1 MLSGDA
7 LHVSATSLNRHPVR
21 EFEGD
26 TMYLRVD
33 VAPEPRTEE
42 MHDTIEILCAVLLG
56 VCVAAN
62 DVLGGT
68 PVGVVLRSIADE
80 LEFLKTER
88 LSA

>member
-1 MLSGDA
+1 
-7 LHVSATSLNRHPVR
+7 
-21 EFEGD
+21 
-26 TMYLRVD
+26 MYLRVD

-68 PVGVVLRSIADE
+68 PVGVVLRSMADE